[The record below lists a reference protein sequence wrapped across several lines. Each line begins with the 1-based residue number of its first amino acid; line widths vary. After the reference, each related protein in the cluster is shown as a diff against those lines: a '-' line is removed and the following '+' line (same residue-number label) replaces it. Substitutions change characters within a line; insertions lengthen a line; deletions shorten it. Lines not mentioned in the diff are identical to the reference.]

1 MEVRHLH
8 DWDVSVAEA
17 KELQIRL
24 AAEVVTKDE
33 VFSPRFIAGT
43 DISAPNSEGIATGAI
58 VVVRYPELVPV
69 EVKLVQLRVEFPY
82 VPGLLSF
89 REAPLLLAVWAR
101 LKCVPDLTLMDGQG
115 VAHPRR
121 LGLASHVGL
130 FLDLPTIG
138 CAKSRLIG
146 KHGPIKGGPG
156 SFSELYDRDQVIGVA
171 LCTKA
176 NTKPIYVSIGHKV
189 SLGNA
194 IHWVMKSCRKY
205 RMPEPTRLAHLAAS
219 GRLEELDPQLR

>member
-8 DWDVSVAEA
+8 DWGVSIAEA
-17 KELQIRL
+17 KELQTHL
-24 AAEVVTKDE
+24 AADVVTEYEVVD
-33 VFSPRFIAGT
+33 PRFIAGT
-43 DISAPNSEGIATGAI
+43 DISAPNLEGIATGAI

-69 EVKLVQLRVEFPY
+69 EIKLVRLRVTFPY

-89 REAPLLLAVWAR
+89 REAPLLLAAWTR
-101 LKCVPDLTLMDGQG
+101 IKCMPDLVLMDGQG
-115 VAHPRR
+115 IAHPRR

-146 KHGPIKGGPG
+146 KHDPVKSVPG
-156 SFSELYDRDQVIGVA
+156 NFSELYDKDQVIGVA

-176 NTKPIYVSIGHKV
+176 NTKPIYISIGHKV
-189 SLGNA
+189 NLNNA
-194 IHWVMKSCRKY
+194 IHWVMKSCGKY
-205 RMPEPTRLAHLAAS
+205 RIPEPTRLAHLAAS
-219 GRLEELDPQLR
+219 GRLEELDLS